1 VLLPRLSAVTTGPN
15 ASGGRSGK
23 RAEGM
28 ERLALAGAP
37 AVTKSVGKTVDQAV
51 DKTVETTAVNG
62 PAAVLNNVLDT
73 VLAEGVAAA
82 VASDDTGNFLKRE
95 HARFEDLCPSCR
107 HSGETLMCMVDIPH
121 FKEVSVSPNTTCAR
135 YEAELKLSV
144 CGCAAAS
151 FVRCVYL
158 SSCAHVDCSLNC
170 VCCTLR

>member
-1 VLLPRLSAVTTGPN
+1 VPQLQGGFKADFTRLTLLLPLLSATATGPN

-28 ERLALAGAP
+28 ERLALAGTP
-37 AVTKSVGKTVDQAV
+37 AVHKTV
-51 DKTVETTAVNG
+51 DKTVDTTVGNG
-62 PAAVLNNVLDT
+62 PAAVLNTVLDT

-121 FKEVSVSPNTTCAR
+121 FKEVSVSA
-135 YEAELKLSV
+135 LQQ
-144 CGCAAAS
+144 AS
-151 FVRCVYL
+151 
-158 SSCAHVDCSLNC
+158 
-170 VCCTLR
+170 